1 MNPEK
6 VPDYEPVNP
15 MPVSQGTITLFGDSM
30 FKNVLLDLG
39 ASVEGKL
46 IAHVVDFCERAG
58 ASLTILNVFEEPS
71 KSVST
76 YFSSQHKELQKLV
89 VESHEAKV
97 AEEMAGNDIDL
108 GKMKREIRW
117 GKDFIETIK
126 LVIKNKYDLVI
137 SASQEPS
144 GTPDS
149 TAMHL
154 MRKCPCPVW
163 IHRGDLWRGAVRIL
177 AAINTSDTSEENQK
191 LNQKIVDHSTR
202 LTEILRG
209 HLHIVTCWSGYME
222 SVLTSPR
229 FSEKERLGYLE
240 YERRQTEKA
249 FEALLA
255 GSNLKESVKG
265 KTIHGDPASIIPQY
279 AAEQKMDI
287 VVMGSVARAGIP
299 GLLVGNTAEKIVST
313 LENSIL
319 AIKPDGFV
327 SPVK

>member
-1 MNPEK
+1 
-6 VPDYEPVNP
+6 
-15 MPVSQGTITLFGDSM
+15 M

-39 ASVEGKL
+39 SRADGQL
-46 IAHVVDFCERAG
+46 IAHVASFCERAN
-58 ASLTILNVFEEPS
+58 ANLTVLNVFEEPS

-76 YFSSQHKELQKLV
+76 YFSTHHKDLQKII
-89 VESHEAKV
+89 VESYDNKV
-97 AEEMAGNDIDL
+97 SEEVIKIGFDL
-108 GKMKREIRW
+108 SKIKKEIRW

-126 LVIKNKYDLVI
+126 LAKEGEYDLVI
-137 SASQEPS
+137 SASQALS

-177 AAINTSDTSEENQK
+177 AAINTSDISEENRK
-191 LNQKIVDHSTR
+191 LNQKIIDHSIK
-202 LTEILRG
+202 LIEILRG
-209 HLHIVTCWSGYME
+209 HLHVVTCWSGYME

-229 FSEKERLGYLE
+229 FSEAETNKYLE
-240 YERRQTEKA
+240 YEQQQAEKE
-249 FEALLA
+249 FELLLA
-255 GSNLKESVKG
+255 NSDSKDFVKG
-265 KTIHGDPASIIPQY
+265 KIIHGNPATIIPQY
-279 AAEQKMDI
+279 AAKQKMDI

-299 GLLVGNTAEKIVST
+299 GLLVGNTAERIVSS

>member
-1 MNPEK
+1 
-6 VPDYEPVNP
+6 
-15 MPVSQGTITLFGDSM
+15 M
-30 FKNVLLDLG
+30 FKNILLDLG
-39 ASVEGKL
+39 ASVDGEL
-46 IAHVVDFCERAG
+46 IAHVAEFCERAD

-76 YFSSQHKELQKLV
+76 YFSSHHKDLQKLV
-89 VESHEAKV
+89 IESYEAKV
-97 AEEMAGNDIDL
+97 AEGMADNDIDL
-108 GKMKREIRW
+108 NKIKKEIRW

-144 GTPDS
+144 GAPDS

-154 MRKCPCPVW
+154 LRKCPCPVW

-191 LNQKIVDHSTR
+191 LNQKIIDHSTR

-229 FSEKERLGYLE
+229 FSEKERVDYLE
-240 YERRQTEKA
+240 YEQRQTEKS

-255 GSNLKESVKG
+255 TSNLKSSVKG
-265 KTIHGDPASIIPQY
+265 KIIHGNPAKIIPQY
-279 AAEQKMDI
+279 ALEQKMDI

-299 GLLVGNTAEKIVST
+299 GLLVGNTAEKIVAN

-319 AIKPDGFV
+319 AIKPEGFV